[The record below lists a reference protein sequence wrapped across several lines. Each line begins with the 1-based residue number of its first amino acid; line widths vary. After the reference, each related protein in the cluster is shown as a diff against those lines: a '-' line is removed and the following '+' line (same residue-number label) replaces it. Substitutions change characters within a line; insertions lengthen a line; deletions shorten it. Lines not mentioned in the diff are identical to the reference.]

1 MFDNLVIQASPILVD
16 QLEAAT
22 LLGISERTFWDL
34 RKRKLIHPVRI
45 NTAIRFRV
53 CDLHALAET
62 LLDVPS
68 ETMKSN

>member
-1 MFDNLVIQASPILVD
+1 MTTVIVHASPILVD

-34 RKRKLIHPVRI
+34 RKRKLILPVRI
-45 NTAIRFRV
+45 NTAVRFRV

-68 ETMKSN
+68 DTIGSN